1 MRIAAQITMILH
13 QMSGPRTLRIEKCF
27 GMLLAP
33 GRHVRNSDMHLIE
46 MTDNKTSAN
55 ESSNRTFTAEAIW
68 NPNSVHFEALNTE
81 TPRGLT
87 LAIQ

>member
-1 MRIAAQITMILH
+1 MTLH

-33 GRHVRNSDMHLIE
+33 GRNVRNSDMHLIE
-46 MTDNKTSAN
+46 MVDDEVSTN
-55 ESSNRTFTAEAIW
+55 EGSGRMFTVEAIW
-68 NPNSVHFEALNTE
+68 NPNSMHFEALNTE

-87 LAIQ
+87 LAMQ